1 MGRAMETISDSIA
14 LLKRKDIAMSAFLG
28 PIHYWLYHKIELQE
42 QLIDNILESA
52 KQEGWNTLSADQLNT
67 VCGSA
72 DMRPLEEVIDQSN
85 IHGWLQQRIGV
96 SEVRLAYLVTVLL
109 KEDASRFDIIKKS
122 AYHFGKSHALESGIN
137 AKEAFKALEDM
148 LLNGMPCDHVNII
161 LDQEVNRVFWQQN
174 RCVHVEYWNK
184 IGGDVAVYYEL
195 RTQII
200 QGIFAHS
207 PLKFQALEG
216 NKFEIIRG

>member
-1 MGRAMETISDSIA
+1 
-14 LLKRKDIAMSAFLG
+14 MSAFLG

-42 QLIDNILESA
+42 KLIDNILEGA

-67 VCGSA
+67 ACGSA
-72 DMRPLEEVIDQSN
+72 DMRPLEEVIDQGN

-109 KEDASRFDIIKKS
+109 KEDVSRLDILKQS
-122 AYHFGKSHALESGIN
+122 AYHFGERHALESAIN
-137 AKEAFKALEDM
+137 AKEAFKVLEDT
-148 LLNGMPCDHVNII
+148 LLNGMPCDHVNMI
-161 LDQEVNRVFWQQN
+161 LEQDVNRVFWQQT
-174 RCVHVEYWNK
+174 RCVHDDYWNK
-184 IGGDVAVYYEL
+184 IGGDISVYYEL

-200 QGIFAHS
+200 KGMFAHS